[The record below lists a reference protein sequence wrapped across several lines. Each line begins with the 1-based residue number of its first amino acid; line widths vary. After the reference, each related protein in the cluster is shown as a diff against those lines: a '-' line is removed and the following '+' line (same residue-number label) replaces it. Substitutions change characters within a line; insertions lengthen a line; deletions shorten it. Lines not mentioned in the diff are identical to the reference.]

1 MTPYRRSRREI
12 ASRKN
17 KEQQSIKEKSFLQ
30 QYFLLGYIY
39 SGDQERLKEA
49 EGIVDFSVWE
59 QWHCA
64 ILIESDEAFFDSA
77 SDEVPLEIREEL
89 RRSFFYLNLNGRQS
103 LLLFKDVYCDYV
115 LVAKNVYNLLKRL
128 HPVRFHLAVSRRFDG
143 YQELPEIMEQL
154 EQQMAVSYTHLTL
167 PTTERV

>member
-1 MTPYRRSRREI
+1 MWI
-12 ASRKN
+12 
-17 KEQQSIKEKSFLQ
+17 FL
-30 QYFLLGYIY
+30 
-39 SGDQERLKEA
+39 SGSS
-49 EGIVDFSVWE
+49 GT
-59 QWHCA
+59 CA

-154 EQQMAVSYTHLTL
+154 EQQMEEKFYHPDIHVYTSEEDEEKIPEKRSRIPGLWKNTQKIF
-167 PTTERV
+167 PERM